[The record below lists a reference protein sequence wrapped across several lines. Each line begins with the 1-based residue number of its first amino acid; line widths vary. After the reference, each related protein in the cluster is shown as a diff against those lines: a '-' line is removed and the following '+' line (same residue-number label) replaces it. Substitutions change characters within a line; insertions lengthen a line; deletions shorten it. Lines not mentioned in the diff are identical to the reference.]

1 MTNMYY
7 FHSLGELKKYWDNVF
22 LKLVITTMYILDT
35 VKQEN
40 LAHTYFSANANSY
53 TLAQI
58 KDDIPRQMS
67 PAPFCRIL
75 IYNLPWFWYFCQIRV
90 NKVINLDLCES
101 PYILIID
108 TLLVIL

>member
-1 MTNMYY
+1 MN
-7 FHSLGELKKYWDNVF
+7 G
-22 LKLVITTMYILDT
+22 KLNIIQDT
-35 VKQEN
+35 VKGEN

-75 IYNLPWFWYFCQIRV
+75 IYNLPWF
-90 NKVINLDLCES
+90 
-101 PYILIID
+101 
-108 TLLVIL
+108 